1 MKRRDLLRSA
11 VFGAPLAAGILTAAP
26 AAAQVPALASAG
38 DLLKFALGLKYIQAE
53 FYRQGN
59 SKGLLSGREADYL
72 NQIGYQKQQHVAAL
86 TSAITT
92 AGGSPPLAP
101 SLDFKESFASRES
114 YLVTGA
120 TIEDCVLS
128 AYVGFPVEPT
138 WNTGAASEMSGIF
151 SVDSRSAAVLNVL
164 AARPIEGGVYYGGSV
179 TAVDHGEVVAALQ
192 PFVTGPWSMAGS
204 AGVTS

>member
-1 MKRRDLLRSA
+1 MKRRDLLRGA
-11 VFGAPLAAGILTAAP
+11 VLGAPLAAGVLSAAP
-26 AAAQVPALASAG
+26 AGAQGPELRTAG
-38 DLLKFALGLKYIQAE
+38 DLLGYALGLKYIQAE

-59 SKGLLSGREADYL
+59 AQGLLSAREADYL

-86 TSAITT
+86 TSAIT
-92 AGGSPPLAP
+92 AGGGSPPVAP
-101 SLDFKESFASRES
+101 SLDFKDSFASRES
-114 YLVTGA
+114 YLGTGA

-128 AYVGFPVEPT
+128 AYVGMPVEPT
-138 WNTGAASEMSGIF
+138 WNSGAASEMSGIF

-179 TAVDHGEVVAALQ
+179 TALDHGEVVAQLQ
-192 PFVTGPWSMAGS
+192 PYVTGPWSMAGT